1 MKFNFTLSGMTGSTG
16 VESAQINLVVMSM
29 DESVSVELSNI
40 RTVKHMPISANCIAK
55 KKGISVILSYNS

>member
-1 MKFNFTLSGMTGSTG
+1 MKFNFTLSGMTGSTR
-16 VESAQINLVVMSM
+16 VESAQINIVVMSM